1 MSNAVLVVDMLRGF
15 LEDGYPLYCGD
26 AARHIILNV
35 RRLLE
40 EESAKGSKILF
51 SCDNHTPDDP
61 EFEMFPP
68 HCIVGTEETE
78 IIPELASFKG
88 EIIPTSHYSGFYD
101 SELDAKL
108 YEISPEKIIVCGVCT
123 DICVMH
129 TVADA
134 RLRGYTV
141 EVPTDCVASFDENA
155 HRFALEHMEKVL
167 GATLTG
173 PVSTPATQSRF
184 EIPKSVLSG
193 ETSDIYFVRTKE
205 ILEKE
210 GLNPVVT
217 MEVFS
222 RGNGILCG
230 MKEVLALLEKVLPED
245 NRKVWA
251 LSERDPFENKEVV
264 LRITAPYQSYAI
276 YETAYLGML
285 AHGSGWAIAAREC
298 VDAAQGIPVLSFGAR
313 HIHPSSVGAMEYAAV
328 IGGCMGCASS
338 IGANLTGTNPI
349 GTIPHALILAMGD
362 TAKATLAFDKH
373 MPNEIPRVA
382 LVDTFRDEPEESVI
396 VAKAMEGK
404 LKAVRLDTPSEL
416 GGVTID
422 LVKETRTKLDQSGFN
437 DVKIYISGGMTPD
450 RIRHFVN
457 SGAPVDTFAVGNYIS
472 GAKPID
478 FTADIHEVNG
488 KPIAKRGRT
497 PGITASPRL
506 KQVF

>member
-1 MSNAVLVVDMLRGF
+1 
-15 LEDGYPLYCGD
+15 
-26 AARHIILNV
+26 
-35 RRLLE
+35 
-40 EESAKGSKILF
+40 
-51 SCDNHTPDDP
+51 
-61 EFEMFPP
+61 
-68 HCIVGTEETE
+68 
-78 IIPELASFKG
+78 
-88 EIIPTSHYSGFYD
+88 
-101 SELDAKL
+101 
-108 YEISPEKIIVCGVCT
+108 
-123 DICVMH
+123 
-129 TVADA
+129 
-134 RLRGYTV
+134 
-141 EVPTDCVASFDENA
+141 
-155 HRFALEHMEKVL
+155 MEKVL